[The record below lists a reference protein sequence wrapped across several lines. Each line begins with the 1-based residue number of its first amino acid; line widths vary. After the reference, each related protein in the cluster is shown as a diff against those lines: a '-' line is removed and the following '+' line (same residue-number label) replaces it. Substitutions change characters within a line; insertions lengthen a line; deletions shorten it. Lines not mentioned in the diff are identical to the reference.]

1 MLVFT
6 RLGVTRARWLGLCA
20 LLTCVAGL
28 ALLRPAQAA
37 VSDPLEDEARRLEAS
52 AQARRASPLAAVDW
66 VRLDALSGWLAPGR
80 VEAALARFTRT
91 RGVSPSAAAYA
102 EWLLRERALRR
113 LDATAAQASARRLGL
128 IDAFVWRVGPP
139 PGPMESMTEGTGW
152 QTYPQGAGAG
162 ELWMDAFARPALD
175 TEVTLATRLASD
187 TDRGAVLRLGYD
199 DEVTVWLN
207 GDEVYGANAT
217 HAAAL
222 DQVAVPVRLRSGS
235 NRMVVRLRQQSGA
248 WRLVA
253 RVTDARGAVLPGVT
267 AHADPFGE
275 VPAPSEGP
283 RPDPEAIESVWAA
296 VEGRAHVTPATS
308 AEALATLEHVDL
320 ALALRLPDRDQV
332 LQLVAAEAAFGVQ
345 PSPRALRAW
354 LRLVSEGEQAGIR
367 AAHVPPAPLER
378 ADVLP
383 DLFNRLDEAWAH
395 YHGRRFVDCRGVL
408 DALERDAPG
417 FLPALRLRSTLLLE
431 IGLPN
436 QAVSL
441 LDSARRRL
449 GAASPPIL
457 EGAYRE
463 ALRAAGRT
471 DTLRAA
477 LEALVNARQATPD
490 DVYQLANLLRTRGD
504 EAGALALLDRI
515 SAARPELW
523 GYVLEAAEMRQLAGD
538 HDGAL
543 DRLRIL
549 LERAPDE
556 PSLHE
561 RIARVLVDRG
571 RLDEATRHLRRALE
585 IDPAR
590 EETRRYLEA
599 VARPKPFSPPGPPL
613 DALTATAPVTNAPAQ
628 VLLHHARVEVA
639 PSGLATRQ
647 VRRVVRLLTAEGAR
661 SWGTWELPYTPGTQ
675 RLDVLSARRLRLGAP
690 PASPT
695 RSDRDLSLPEYR
707 LYFDQRAE
715 VLTFPRPEPGDVL
728 DVTWRVVDLAPDPA
742 FPGYFGDLAWLQ
754 ETLPRAISVLEVAS
768 ALPLTTELVS
778 RDVFVRRDDQ
788 EGTLRFEA
796 VNVPGVEREADMPGA
811 SSARAYVHLSSLR
824 GWSEVDRRYRALMAR
839 RETPD
844 ERVAAAA
851 RAAVEGE
858 DTPREK
864 VARLYQRVSNGVR
877 YVGLEMGKHSYQPE
891 QPAVT
896 LARAYGDCKDKATL
910 LIAMARAVDIPAH
923 IVLVRTRPQGA
934 LSPATAS
941 FAAFDHALVY
951 FPTLDA
957 FVDPTQDRNDAFS
970 LPPPD
975 QDAFAFVVG
984 FDAAPRR
991 LPLQPAAAQGE
1002 SLALDAQLGADG
1014 EVRGTLVWTL
1024 VGGVAT
1030 QRRIELEAPGTRAE
1044 RAQRALAARFPGM
1057 MLEGVEAQGLMP
1069 AVDPVVVRA
1078 RFRWPGQA
1086 RVAGIARVPVT
1097 GAAWGLVDALAGAAT
1112 RHHPLML
1119 ESARHR
1125 VVEVT
1130 LRPPAGRTLS
1140 MPRPASEASPFG
1152 RFSLDVSAASPPGT
1166 IRLVARLDLDVAH
1179 VEASDYPAFRS
1190 FLRRVEV
1197 QLGEAVVGVVA
1208 GGGP

>member
-1 MLVFT
+1 MLVYP
-6 RLGVTRARWLGLCA
+6 RLGVARARWLGLFA
-20 LLTCVAGL
+20 LLTCVAWL
-28 ALLRPAQAA
+28 APLRPARAA
-37 VSDPLEDEARRLEAS
+37 AFDPLEDEARRLEAS
-52 AQARRASPLAAVDW
+52 AQAKRASPVAAVDW

-80 VEAALARFTRT
+80 VDATLSRFART
-91 RGVSPSAAAYA
+91 RGATPSAAALA

-113 LDATAAQASARRLGL
+113 LDAPAAQASARRLGL
-128 IDAFVWRVGPP
+128 IDAFVWRVGPT
-139 PGPMESMTEGTGW
+139 PGPLETLEEGAGW
-152 QTYPQGAGAG
+152 RAYPQGAGAG

-207 GDEVYGANAT
+207 GDEVYASNTA

-222 DQVAVPVRLRSGS
+222 DQVAVPVRLRSGN
-235 NRMVVRLRQQSGA
+235 NRLVVRLRQQSGA

-253 RVTDARGAVLPGVT
+253 RLTDIRGAALAGVT

-283 RPDPEAIESVWAA
+283 KPDPEAIESVWSA
-296 VEGRAHVTPATS
+296 VEGRAHVTPATRGD
-308 AEALATLEHVDL
+308 AQAALDHVEL

-332 LQLVAAEAAFGVQ
+332 LQLVAAEAAYSVQ

-395 YHGRRFVDCRGVL
+395 YHGRRFVDCRVVL
-408 DALERDAPG
+408 DALEYDAPN

-436 QAVSL
+436 QAVAL
-441 LDSARRRL
+441 LESARRRL

-471 DTLRAA
+471 DALRAA
-477 LEALVNARQATPD
+477 LEALVSAGQASPD
-490 DVYQLANLLRTRGD
+490 DVYQLANMLRMRGD
-504 EAGALALLDRI
+504 EVGAMALLDRI
-515 SAARPELW
+515 STARPELW

-538 HDGAL
+538 HEGAL
-543 DRLRIL
+543 DRLRAL

-561 RIARVLVDRG
+561 RVARVLVDRG
-571 RLDEATRHLRRALE
+571 RTDEAMVHLQRALE

-599 VARPKPFSPPGPPL
+599 VAQPKPFVTPGPPIE
-613 DALTATAPVTNAPAQ
+613 ALTATAPSTDAPAQ

-639 PSGLATRQ
+639 PSGMATRQ

-742 FPGYFGDLAWLQ
+742 FPGYFGEMTWLQ
-754 ETLPRAISVLEVAS
+754 ETLPRAVSVVEVMS
-768 ALPLTTELVS
+768 ALPLSAELVA
-778 RDVFVRRDDQ
+778 RGVAVRRD
-788 EGTLRFEA
+788 EAGGLLRFEA
-796 VNVPGVEREADMPGA
+796 TEVPGVEREADMPGA
-811 SSARAYVHLSSLR
+811 SSTRAYVHLSSLR
-824 GWSEVDRRYRALMAR
+824 GWDEVDRRYRALLAR

-851 RAAVEGE
+851 RAAVEGA
-858 DTPREK
+858 TTQRER
-864 VARLYQRVSNGVR
+864 VARLYERVSNGVR

-934 LSPATAS
+934 LSEQTAS

-951 FPTLDA
+951 FPTLEA

-984 FDAAPRR
+984 FDAAPRH

-1002 SLALDAQLGADG
+1002 SLTLDAQLGTEG
-1014 EVRGTLVWTL
+1014 ELRGTLAWTL

-1030 QRRIELEAPGTRAE
+1030 QRRMELEAPGTRAE

-1057 MLEGVEAQGLMP
+1057 LLEGIEARGLTP
-1069 AVDPVVVRA
+1069 AVDPVLVQA
-1078 RFRWPGQA
+1078 RFQWPGQA
-1086 RVAGIARVPVT
+1086 RVAGVTRVPVT
-1097 GAAWGLVDALAGAAT
+1097 GAPWGLVDALAGAAT
-1112 RHHPLML
+1112 RQHPLML

-1125 VVEVT
+1125 SVEIT
-1130 LRPPAGRTLS
+1130 LRPPAGRALS
-1140 MPRPASEASPFG
+1140 PPQPSSEASPFG
-1152 RFSLDVSAASPPGT
+1152 RFSLDVSAASTPGALR
-1166 IRLVARLDLDVAH
+1166 IIARLDLEVAR
-1179 VEASDYPAFRS
+1179 VDPDDYPAFRG
-1190 FLRRVEV
+1190 FLRRVEAR
-1197 QLGEAVVGVVA
+1197 LSEAIVGVVV
-1208 GGGP
+1208 GGAP